1 MSLIKKCDRCGNV
14 YDHYGINPTFGNTK
28 ENAGKI
34 QENGF
39 SVIYWLCDEPK
50 FKTIHGYDLCPKC
63 LEELGKWFNNPDATV
78 NIFKCT
84 PYGNVEVD
92 TNKRKDNKSKDIKL
106 IVLKSSIPSLNE
118 KEAAKVTMS
127 VKDFKDIL
135 EKESDDTKICLLDPI
150 DLSYC
155 GINADEIETIFI
167 EHRR

>member
-1 MSLIKKCDRCGNV
+1 MALTKKCDRCGNV
-14 YDHYGINPTFGNTK
+14 YEHYGIDPTFGSTDKNR
-28 ENAGKI
+28 GKV

-39 SVIYWLCDEPK
+39 SMIYWLYNEPK
-50 FKTIHGYDLCPKC
+50 FKNIHGYDLCPDC
-63 LEELGKWFNNPDATV
+63 MNELKKWFENKDATV

-84 PYGNVEVD
+84 PYGNIEVD
-92 TNKRKDNKSKDIKL
+92 TNKRKNNKSKDIKL
-106 IVLKSSIPSLNE
+106 MVLKPSIPSLNE

-150 DLSYC
+150 DFLYC

-167 EHRR
+167 ERRR